1 MQRDI
6 VMTDLIYIGGGV
18 AVLLIYALY
27 ATALRKV

>member
-1 MQRDI
+1 MRF

-27 ATALRKV
+27 AIALRKV